1 MADLESFQCP
11 VVARPRAELD
21 QAARRAVERQAVR
34 SHLAAL
40 YPGLSPGLLAL
51 GADLLLEE
59 PDRPGHPLILLT
71 GL

>member
-1 MADLESFQCP
+1 MVQCP
-11 VVARPRAELD
+11 VVAIPRAELE
-21 QAARRAVERQAVR
+21 QAARQAAERQAVR

-40 YPGLSPGLLAL
+40 CPGLSPGLLAL

-59 PDRPGHPLILLT
+59 PERGHPLILLT